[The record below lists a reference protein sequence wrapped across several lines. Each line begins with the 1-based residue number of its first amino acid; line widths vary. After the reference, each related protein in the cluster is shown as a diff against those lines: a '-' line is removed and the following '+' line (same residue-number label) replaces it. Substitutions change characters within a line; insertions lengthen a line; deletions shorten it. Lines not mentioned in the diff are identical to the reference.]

1 MKNIVQRHLW
11 QSYIYMTL
19 VTLFI
24 VLLGSFIS
32 NSFHLGLSGT
42 GVFILVAG
50 IINFFAFYYSDRLVL
65 AASQAQNVTKRQA
78 PDLYKIVEKL
88 CRENNL
94 PMPKLYFIDEDA
106 MNAFATGRNEKHAA
120 VVVTRG
126 LLEKLTEKEVESVIA
141 HELSHIKNSDMKI
154 MAVSTMLVGVLS
166 IFADLFWRANMISEA
181 TDQDKSG
188 VLSIVSVVLAIF
200 TPISATLIK
209 LAISRKREYAADAL
223 GAQMVKTPRYLASAL
238 EKISRDQLPLPQASR
253 STAHLFF
260 SNPFKGEDFIERLV
274 STHPPIEER
283 IKVLTGTK

>member
-78 PDLYKIVEKL
+78 PDFYKIVEKL
-88 CRENNL
+88 CIENNL

-209 LAISRKREYAADAL
+209 LAISRKREYAADVL